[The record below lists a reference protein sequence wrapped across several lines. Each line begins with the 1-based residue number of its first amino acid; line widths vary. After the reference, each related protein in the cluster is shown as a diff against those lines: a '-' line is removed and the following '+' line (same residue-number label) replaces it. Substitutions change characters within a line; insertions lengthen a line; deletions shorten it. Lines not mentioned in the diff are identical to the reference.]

1 MRVLLGGLIG
11 AAASAAAWFFL
22 EYTTQHELSWLAILV
37 GLVTGMCVNA
47 GAPAGAPQS
56 YGRAALAVAL
66 TLLAIVGGRGVYAKV
81 MQNMSQVTTVMPANP
96 AAPGGDADIAEAQE
110 AVASDDAVA
119 AETAADQQRQAT
131 GMVPGTARIPKPTVN
146 SYKEAEVVWMVLA
159 ALAAYL
165 TGKGSGKAGPVASDA
180 PTSDGTA
187 HEGSAP
193 A

>member
-22 EYTTQHELSWLAILV
+22 EYTTQHELSWLAIAV

-56 YGRAALAVAL
+56 YGRATLAVAL
-66 TLLAIVGGRGVYAKV
+66 TLLAIVGGRYVYAQV

-96 AAPGGDADIAEAQE
+96 TAPPGEVATQEAQDQ
-110 AVASDDAVA
+110 VASDEAADD
-119 AETAADQQRQAT
+119 AETAGDQQRQAT
-131 GMVPGTARIPKPTVN
+131 GTVSGAGRIPKPTVN
-146 SYKEAEVVWMVLA
+146 SYKEAEVVWMALA

-165 TGKGSGKAGPVASDA
+165 TGKGSGKAGPVTADA
-180 PTSDGTA
+180 PTA
-187 HEGSAP
+187 PEGSAP